1 MIFRTLLAVMA
12 LLFVL
17 LVTAVLFIVE
27 KDPLVNA
34 SAPEQVNNAE
44 TVNALL
50 AQLERSL
57 KDRHQSQQLT
67 ITESQFDSLVGF
79 VQRATS
85 DFRGQVNITPEVSA
99 IYLTL
104 ALPYTRGHGFLNV
117 SIAVLPGDRL
127 IIDKVSLGDLTLPGS
142 LAIGIAEWLVN
153 TWTQSDIATYARAQV
168 EQVSMTH
175 DDVTLSL
182 APLDGLLKRLNEV
195 KNGLTVEQDTELR
208 DLTAYYLRY
217 ISWQDLSID
226 TQSHSLADYLQLTLA
241 RAAQRSTS
249 DTAVLH
255 NKAAILALAVF
266 VGHHRIANFVG
277 DIQPDAERALKPAKP
292 ALLRGREDLA
302 RHFIISAALKL
313 LSEQGVS
320 LAIGEFK
327 ELMDRAMG
335 GSGYSFVDLAAD
347 MAGVEFA
354 AVATDPD
361 KAAEV
366 QHLIGSV
373 SNEDLFMPPVEGLP
387 EGLSKRK
394 FEEVYGR
401 VDSDK
406 YLQEVNEIKQRLK
419 AMALYADSRG
429 EQSHIE

>member
-12 LLFVL
+12 LLFL
-17 LVTAVLFIVE
+17 LSVTAIVLIVE
-27 KDPLVNA
+27 NEPLVNA
-34 SAPEQVNNAE
+34 SAPEQVNNAD
-44 TVNALL
+44 TVNGLL

-79 VQRATS
+79 VQRASS
-85 DFRGQVNITPEVSA
+85 DFRGQVNLTPEVSA
-99 IYLTL
+99 VYLTL
-104 ALPYTRGHGFLNV
+104 ALPYTGGNGFLNV
-117 SIAVLPGDRL
+117 SIEVVPGDRL
-127 IIDKVSLGDLTLPGS
+127 IIDEVRLGDLTVPGS
-142 LAIGIAEWLVN
+142 LAFSITEWVVN
-153 TWTQSDIATYARAQV
+153 TWTQSDIATYARTQV
-168 EQVSMTH
+168 ESVSMTH
-175 DDVTLSL
+175 DDVTVSL

-226 TQSHSLADYLQLTLA
+226 SHSHSLADYMQLTLA
-241 RAAQRSTS
+241 RAGQRSTPE
-249 DTAVLH
+249 TAPLH

-354 AVATDPD
+354 SVATDPD
-361 KAAEV
+361 KAVEV
-366 QHLIGSV
+366 QKLIGSV
-373 SNEDLFMPPVEGLP
+373 SDEGLFMPPVEGLP
-387 EGLSKRK
+387 EGLSKQK
-394 FEEVYGR
+394 FEAIYGQ
-401 VDSDK
+401 VDSEK
-406 YLQEVNEIKQRLK
+406 YLSEVSEIKQRLK
-419 AMALYADSRG
+419 TIALYA
-429 EQSHIE
+429 E

>member
-1 MIFRTLLAVMA
+1 MIFRTLLAILA
-12 LLFVL
+12 LLCVL
-17 LVTAVLFIVE
+17 TVTAVILVVE
-27 KDPLVNA
+27 KEPLVNA

-57 KDRHQSQQLT
+57 KDRHQSQNLT

-79 VQRATS
+79 IQRAS
-85 DFRGQVNITPEVSA
+85 SQFRGQVNITPEVGA
-99 IYLTL
+99 VYLTM
-104 ALPYTRGHGFLNV
+104 ALPYTGGEGFLNV
-117 SIAVLPGDRL
+117 TITVLPGDSL
-127 IIDKVSLGDLTLPGS
+127 IIDEVRLGDLAIPGP
-142 LAIGIAEWLVN
+142 LAFSIVEWLVN
-153 TWTQSDIATYARAQV
+153 SWTESDIATYARAQV
-168 EQVSMTH
+168 KKVSMTEK
-175 DDVTLSL
+175 DVTLSL

-195 KNGLTVEQDTELR
+195 KNGLTVDQDTELR

-226 TQSHSLADYLQLTLA
+226 KQSHSLADYMQLTLA
-241 RAAQRSTS
+241 RAGQRSTPE
-249 DTAVLH
+249 TAVLH

-354 AVATDPD
+354 TVATDPD
-361 KAAEV
+361 SALEV
-366 QHLIGSV
+366 QKLIASGSD
-373 SNEDLFMPPVEGLP
+373 EGLFMPSVEGLP
-387 EGLSKRK
+387 EGLSKRE
-394 FEEVYGR
+394 FENVYGQ

-406 YLQEVNEIKQRLK
+406 YLEEVNRIKQRLK
-419 AMALYADSRG
+419 AIALYAD
-429 EQSHIE
+429 